1 MDLFSL
7 MGIAP
12 TAPAEEKKAT
22 PKKEALKKSTPKA
35 TSKEEE
41 KKFKLPVK
49 VVAGLWSYDLEGE
62 GEKTLA
68 EIKEAVIEK
77 GFNSVRG
84 ANLATGADE
93 GVILCGLPTS
103 TSADAMTLV
112 KSAADTL
119 VVEAGE
125 FRYEFDGDV
134 DSAKVATVKEAFI
147 ECNPE
152 YQGCHLNYNVA
163 YGVFTPVGGKP
174 EDIEPDTAYEIIFNG
189 DVVQLKGSEIA
200 GYLGCPASADKLKV
214 MPIDGKYLVAVDVK
228 DEVRGKGSSATASK
242 PAAKKEEP
250 KKFKLPATV
259 TFTHTADK
267 TITAEMFGGKEEIEE
282 KELQEWLLN
291 QYEEYTADKTEFL
304 YFKKDNIIEAR
315 IKSSKRG

>member
-12 TAPAEEKKAT
+12 TAPTEEKKAT
-22 PKKEALKKSTPKA
+22 PKKEAPKKSTPAA
-35 TSKEEE
+35 TPKEE
-41 KKFKLPVK
+41 KKFKLPLK
-49 VVAGLWSYDLEGE
+49 VVAGLWSTEITGE
-62 GEKTLA
+62 GEKTLS
-68 EIKEAVIEK
+68 EIKTELIEK

-84 ANLATGADE
+84 ANLASGADE
-93 GVILCGLPTS
+93 GVVLCGLPQS

-163 YGVFTPVGGKP
+163 YGIFTPVGGKP
-174 EDIEPDTAYEIIFNG
+174 EDIEADTAYEIIFNG

-200 GYLGCPASADKLKV
+200 GYIGCPASADKLKV

-228 DEVRGKGSSATASK
+228 DEVRGKGSSSTASK

>member
-12 TAPAEEKKAT
+12 TAPTEEKKAT
-22 PKKEALKKSTPKA
+22 PKKEAPKKNTPTATPK
-35 TSKEEE
+35 EE
-41 KKFKLPVK
+41 KKFKLPLK
-49 VVAGLWSYDLEGE
+49 VVAGLWSTEITGD

-68 EIKEAVIEK
+68 EIKDILVEK
-77 GFNSVRG
+77 GFTSVRS
-84 ANLATGADE
+84 ANFASSSDE
-93 GVILCGLPTS
+93 GVILCGLPQS

-174 EDIEPDTAYEIIFNG
+174 EDIEADTAYEIIFNG

-228 DEVRGKGSSATASK
+228 DEVRGKGSSSTASK
-242 PAAKKEEP
+242 PVPKKEEP

>member
-7 MGIAP
+7 MGLDP
-12 TAPAEEKKAT
+12 VSEPEEKKA
-22 PKKEALKKSTPKA
+22 EAPKKSTPKPKA
-35 TSKEEE
+35 DE
-41 KKFKLPVK
+41 KKYTLPLK

-77 GFNSVRG
+77 GFNSVRS
-84 ANLATGADE
+84 ASLAAGTDE

-103 TSADAMTLV
+103 ASSDAMALV
-112 KSAADTL
+112 KSAADTF

-125 FRYEFDGDV
+125 FKYEFDGDV
-134 DSAKVATVKEAFI
+134 DSAKVATLKEAFI

-152 YQGCHLNYNVA
+152 YQGCHLNYNVST
-163 YGVFTPVGGKP
+163 GTFVPVGGKP
-174 EDIEPDTAYEIIFNG
+174 EAIEAETAYEIVFNG

-214 MPIDGKYLVAVDVK
+214 MPIDGKYLVAMDVK
-228 DEVRGKGSSATASK
+228 DEVRSKGSSSTASK
-242 PAAKKEEP
+242 PAPKKEEP

>member
-12 TAPAEEKKAT
+12 TAPAEEKKT
-22 PKKEALKKSTPKA
+22 PKKEAPKKNTPTATPK
-35 TSKEEE
+35 EE
-41 KKFKLPVK
+41 KKFKLPLK
-49 VVAGLWSYDLEGE
+49 VVAGLWSTEITGE

-68 EIKEAVIEK
+68 EIKDILVEK
-77 GFNSVRG
+77 GFKSVRS
-84 ANLATGADE
+84 ANLASSSDD

-103 TSADAMTLV
+103 ASADAMTLV
-112 KSAADTL
+112 KSADTL
-119 VVEAGE
+119 IVEAGE
-125 FRYEFDGDV
+125 FKYEFDGEIDL
-134 DSAKVATVKEAFI
+134 AKVATVKEAFI

-152 YQGCHLNYNVA
+152 YQGCYLNYNVA

-174 EDIEPDTAYEIIFNG
+174 EDIEADTAYEIIFNG
-189 DVVQLKGSEIA
+189 DIVQLKGSEIA
-200 GYLGCPASADKLKV
+200 GYIGCPASADKLKV

-228 DEVRGKGSSATASK
+228 DEVRSKGSSSTASK
-242 PAAKKEEP
+242 PAPKKEEP

-267 TITAEMFGGKEEIEE
+267 TITADMFGGKEEIEE